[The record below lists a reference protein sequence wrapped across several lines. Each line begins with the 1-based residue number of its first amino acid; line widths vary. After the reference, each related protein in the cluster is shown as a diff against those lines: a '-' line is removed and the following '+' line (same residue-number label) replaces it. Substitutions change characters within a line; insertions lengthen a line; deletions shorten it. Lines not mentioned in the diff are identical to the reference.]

1 MKYEKIQIWDVW
13 EKDVVSSGFPANAD
27 RDGDG
32 VVYFSSENLD
42 EIDYSNP
49 IDNDEFDNNFIKE
62 SPEQLRDITFENI
75 FK

>member
-1 MKYEKIQIWDVW
+1 M
-13 EKDVVSSGFPANAD
+13 G
-27 RDGDG
+27 
-32 VVYFSSENLD
+32 NLD